1 MVFAGLLTGEV
12 KAFRYDED
20 TGESS
25 SSWSTRPTKRTMR
38 SIDISENGECLWTGG
53 KSGSILCVLS
63 MSLLINSQIDSAI
76 GTVIK
81 DRDGAHESPVNRIYC
96 VNEQLVAS
104 GDDEGVIKFW
114 DARQEDSI
122 RSYTH
127 HFDYISDF
135 TYFDDKRHL
144 VSTS

>member
-1 MVFAGLLTGEV
+1 
-12 KAFRYDED
+12 
-20 TGESS
+20 
-25 SSWSTRPTKRTMR
+25 
-38 SIDISENGECLWTGG
+38 
-53 KSGSILCVLS
+53 
-63 MSLLINSQIDSAI
+63 MSLLINSQIDPAI